1 MVGKDGL
8 TPYER
13 RHETPAPYRQY
24 AFGAL
29 VLLHPH
35 RPVPRQG
42 EPLHDKLQSRL
53 VPCVLVEVTVGP
65 GGIWARSYGVIPLSR
80 FTSENRPSRAS
91 IRRSCDIVFPDII
104 TFPLKQRLALHGA
117 LADKS
122 LPEPL
127 VSDEAESWELAEDR
141 SAIEDEVDY
150 FDGKWKEN
158 AAKFETSTPLE
169 HILALEPDTQDAED
183 APEEAA
189 ESTEFAAIDADR
201 AEAQQDREAIQPEIA
216 VIEGGKAP
224 PGWRIDRFKCLD
236 RVRLVAVPPWSRR
249 PPTIEP
255 EPWIGVG
262 RAHQKELRAAWEKD
276 DPVGFKAQEDRR
288 AAWLRAKRRA
298 VVAVPVA
305 VAVPPEANQ
314 LNKPTGENGA
324 ECHELDVFQYNL
336 AKCCPAVAGS
346 ARGTRDANVAASRA
360 ERQCLTQ
367 LIQQVRSKIISG
379 EHTLLLLE
387 LGCSKESELSAAVPP
402 HCIAVRITAKEDLRS
417 KATKRALHGLIR
429 LCQLYNTEVHV
440 WVSVVCTYGSP
451 WRQINEAKGV
461 QTGDRELT
469 DDLIEAAIPLCDHA
483 DRTNNTFS
491 WEWSSRNLLW
501 RDRRIIDLKA
511 RRGTV
516 DCVVSTAAVG
526 MSFVAT
532 VHGEKRDVF
541 LTKKWRI
548 ATTHPG
554 IPIELEPFQNV
565 PGNIPKGE
573 LH

>member
-1 MVGKDGL
+1 MVDENFIPFIRIKRCPSRLSTALAAPVTPALSAVMEGEPAGAPATGGEAACTQGGGEASPCADVGSPGPAVSEIPEVAEAPASPAPSLLGRVKRVIDIADKTEHDAAADVIADNSCFVAHQVDAKDEEQDYCMPCHGINSAEHLSMHLPRLHGCPTCDDAKHLHRYKLRRKEPVFCVTGQDAINALDWIEIRKGTKAYNTAHRSLMLTDDLTSFLGANPTNSKDKDVVVEAVHRYDDAVPAVRRWWSDRAAEFLAAARYIRSLRPLAHFTSVPWRHAPRAERSNRTATEGTRCAVIQSGFNEAWWALALLYWVAMWNGFMIGKDGL

-127 VSDEAESWELAEDR
+127 VSDDAESWELAEDR

-189 ESTEFAAIDADR
+189 ES
-201 AEAQQDREAIQPEIA
+201 
-216 VIEGGKAP
+216 K
-224 PGWRIDRFKCLD
+224 
-236 RVRLVAVPPWSRR
+236 
-249 PPTIEP
+249 
-255 EPWIGVG
+255 
-262 RAHQKELRAAWEKD
+262 
-276 DPVGFKAQEDRR
+276 
-288 AAWLRAKRRA
+288 
-298 VVAVPVA
+298 
-305 VAVPPEANQ
+305 
-314 LNKPTGENGA
+314 
-324 ECHELDVFQYNL
+324 
-336 AKCCPAVAGS
+336 
-346 ARGTRDANVAASRA
+346 
-360 ERQCLTQ
+360 
-367 LIQQVRSKIISG
+367 
-379 EHTLLLLE
+379 
-387 LGCSKESELSAAVPP
+387 
-402 HCIAVRITAKEDLRS
+402 
-417 KATKRALHGLIR
+417 
-429 LCQLYNTEVHV
+429 
-440 WVSVVCTYGSP
+440 
-451 WRQINEAKGV
+451 
-461 QTGDRELT
+461 
-469 DDLIEAAIPLCDHA
+469 
-483 DRTNNTFS
+483 
-491 WEWSSRNLLW
+491 
-501 RDRRIIDLKA
+501 
-511 RRGTV
+511 
-516 DCVVSTAAVG
+516 
-526 MSFVAT
+526 
-532 VHGEKRDVF
+532 
-541 LTKKWRI
+541 
-548 ATTHPG
+548 
-554 IPIELEPFQNV
+554 
-565 PGNIPKGE
+565 
-573 LH
+573 